1 MFFSLAKK
9 SNNNDDGY
17 ESDEDEPDA
26 NSPASATLSTI
37 KQILNCKLSGQLYL
51 YVSVQLTNILR

>member
-9 SNNNDDGY
+9 SNNNDDD
-17 ESDEDEPDA
+17 SDEDEPDA

-51 YVSVQLTNILR
+51 DVSVQLTNILR